1 MERVLIVSDTGTT
14 LNIISRLLKEY
25 SMAPLAAAASGSHC
39 RRLLL
44 ETEFDLI
51 IIDTP
56 LPDES
61 GSSIAE
67 YAAETTDAGIILLVR
82 GDMISDVDHSLEEAG
97 VFVLPKPISPD
108 MFYQSVRILAM
119 FRRRLFL
126 LQQENSKLL
135 ARLEE
140 CRLVGRAKCLLVQ
153 HRALT
158 EKEAHRFIEKE
169 SMDKRQ
175 SRKETAAQIL
185 SLYEDS
191 V

>member
-1 MERVLIVSDTGTT
+1 MLIVSDTGTT

-25 SMAPLAAAASGSHC
+25 SMAPLVAAASGSHC

-108 MFYQSVRILAM
+108 MFYQSVRIFSAD
-119 FRRRLFL
+119 
-126 LQQENSKLL
+126 SW
-135 ARLEE
+135 
-140 CRLVGRAKCLLVQ
+140 
-153 HRALT
+153 T
-158 EKEAHRFIEKE
+158 EKIRRYA
-169 SMDKRQ
+169 
-175 SRKETAAQIL
+175 L
-185 SLYEDS
+185 
-191 V
+191 